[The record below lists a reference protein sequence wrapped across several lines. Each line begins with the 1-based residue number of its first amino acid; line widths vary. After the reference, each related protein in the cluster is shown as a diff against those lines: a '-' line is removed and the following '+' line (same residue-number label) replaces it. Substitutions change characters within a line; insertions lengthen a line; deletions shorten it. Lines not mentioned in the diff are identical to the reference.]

1 MRSLYRIAK
10 HQPVSGAV
18 IPQPL
23 HCVQQLGF
31 EMHRGQLS
39 LWVAAP
45 GGGKTLLA
53 LTMALRAS
61 IPTLYVSAD
70 TDRTDQSYRAARALG
85 WDGVDTDEKLAALA
99 GIESSLRFDFESSP
113 TANDIY
119 AMCEAYALVWGTFPH
134 LVIVDT
140 LAKVWGD
147 GGDEVARN
155 KEGVD
160 RCQEI
165 ARETGAHVMV
175 LHHASKGFDS
185 GDRPIPL
192 DGLMSG
198 VSKQPEQVVT
208 MWRDEDNRLTLA
220 VVKNRSGAA
229 DPTAQRV
236 RSHARLNF
244 EYMRIEDIV
253 AVQIDWTADAEL
265 VGGVHGV

>member
-70 TDRTDQSYRAARALG
+70 TDRTDQSYRSARALG
-85 WDGVDTDEKLAALA
+85 WDGVGDDGKLATLA
-99 GIESSLRFDFESSP
+99 SIDTRLRFDFESSP

-175 LHHASKGFDS
+175 LHHAQRGYDKGDI
-185 GDRPIPL
+185 PIPL

-198 VSKQPEQVVT
+198 VSKLPEQVVS
-208 MWRDEDNRLTLA
+208 MWRDAEDRITLA
-220 VVKNRSGAA
+220 VIKNRSGPA

-236 RSHARLNF
+236 RSHAVVDF
-244 EYMRIEDIV
+244 ETMTIRDLVIAKV
-253 AVQIDWTADAEL
+253 DWQNDVEL
-265 VGGVHGV
+265 VGGVHA